1 MPAAT
6 TNRVELNTGASVNS
20 KFQRQLQTNITRY
33 ANASNAQIDQR
44 LAALEREWSI
54 ERVVELEAPTMIGLG
69 AILGATLR
77 RGWFALSALAASM
90 VILHNTQGWYPLLPL
105 LRRLGLRSQNE
116 IEQERSALRALR
128 GDHRVYQST
137 SKY

>member
-6 TNRVELNTGASVNS
+6 TNRVELNTGASVNA

-54 ERVVELEAPTMIGLG
+54 ERVLELEAPTMIGLG

-77 RGWFALSALAASM
+77 RGWFALSALAASK

-128 GDHRVYQST
+128 GDHRVYQSI
-137 SKY
+137 SKQ